1 MRNRRGASHHLAV
14 DTPRALSGDRGVI
27 LSEHLAAS
35 IASEGNI
42 LPLIV
47 SDNEDAMAS
56 HEDAVIPAK
65 SPVHRHEYGG
75 RKSILHVL
83 YRY

>member
-14 DTPRALSGDRGVI
+14 NTPCALSGDRGAI
-27 LSEHLAAS
+27 LSERHLAAS

-47 SDNEDAMAS
+47 SDNDDAIAS
-56 HEDAVIPAK
+56 HGVPVI
-65 SPVHRHEYGG
+65 SD
-75 RKSILHVL
+75 I
-83 YRY
+83 